1 MTPAC
6 GHYAAPPPT
15 PSVFGRQ
22 CGHLLRLLTGLAIIL
37 IAPSVGN
44 AAKPAMSY
52 VLDLRQPRTHLI
64 QVTWTVPEAAPSTEI
79 QFPAWNATYQ
89 IRDFV
94 RHVQDLT
101 ATCDGKPVQL
111 ARVDV
116 DTWHSGQ
123 EPCTS
128 LEIHYAVFA
137 NEEGPFGSAF
147 DETHAF
153 MNFAMVLFYLPQ
165 ERGRAC
171 RLKILLREGW
181 KLASVL
187 GEPDAAGEVDAAD
200 YDELADAPAE
210 AGTFQEYDYEQ
221 GGKGGKRAAYRIIVH
236 ADPTVYSP
244 DRLLDSV
251 EKITAAETA
260 LMDDLPFTHYTFILH
275 FAGRGGGGMEHANGT
290 AITVRASDL
299 QKRWEGFESV
309 VAHEFFHAWNVKRI
323 RPQALEPVD
332 YVHGNDTRDL
342 WFSEGVTSTYGDYTM
357 LRAGLIDRPSFYQRL
372 AGHIRDLQSRPARL
386 TQSLEISGRE
396 AWLEK
401 YPDYWRPERSI
412 SYYNK
417 GELVG
422 FLLDL
427 ALRHATHSRAS
438 LDDVL
443 RRLNSDFARRHRFFT
458 QLDLV
463 SLIHD
468 VAPEFESMDRF
479 FADYLTGT
487 REFDYDTYFGYAGLG
502 LIRSSVAEATLG
514 FEIVSRQTGG
524 EVTVE
529 SVDANSSAA
538 KAGLQ
543 PGDVLVEMDGVP
555 LNFPPQVDGRKPGT
569 RVEFTLH
576 RGGQTRKIKFDLSE
590 TRASAYRLEEIPGAT
605 ADERRFRDDWL
616 SGKTEP

>member
-37 IAPSVGN
+37 IGPSVGN

-244 DRLLDSV
+244 DRLLESV

-275 FAGRGGGGMEHANGT
+275 FAARGGGGMEHAFGT

-299 QKRWEGFESV
+299 QNRWEGFESV

-332 YVHGNDTRDL
+332 YVHGNDTHDL

-357 LRAGLIDRPSFYQRL
+357 LRAGLIDRGGFYQRL
-372 AGHIRDLQSRPARL
+372 GEQIGDLQSRPARL

-401 YPDYWRPERSI
+401 YADYWRPERSI

-427 ALRHATHSRAS
+427 AIRHATHSRAS
-438 LDDVL
+438 LDDVM
-443 RRLNSDFARRHRFFT
+443 RRLNSDFARQHRFFT
-458 QLDLV
+458 QRDLV
-463 SLIHD
+463 SAIHD
-468 VAPEFESMDRF
+468 VAPEFADVERF

-487 REFDYDTYFGYAGLG
+487 RELDYETYLGYAGLA
-502 LIRSSVAEATLG
+502 LVRSSVAEAALG
-514 FEIVSRQTGG
+514 FETARTPGG

-529 SVDANSSAA
+529 SVDPNSNAA

-543 PGDVLVEMDGVP
+543 PGDVLAEMDGVP
-555 LNFPPQVDGRKPGT
+555 LNFPPRARGRKPGT
-569 RVEFTLH
+569 RVEFTLR
-576 RGGQTRKIKFDLSE
+576 RGGQTRKVKFDLGE
-590 TRASAYRLEEIPGAT
+590 TLTPAYRVEESPNAT
-605 ADERRFRDDWL
+605 AEERRLRDDWL
-616 SGKTEP
+616 DGKTEP